1 MLLIFSP
8 ATLNKFHKRIVGIIM
23 CDQGT
28 EINYL
33 FCPSNDDFDTFV
45 RDTNYPSN
53 KKSDY
58 FTRHMRYISI
68 KRIVYKIVWNEE
80 KFIV

>member
-58 FTRHMRYISI
+58 FIRHMRYMYMKSYGM
-68 KRIVYKIVWNEE
+68 KRNLSYNMCGR
-80 KFIV
+80 